1 MAITDPSD
9 TVQAQTTN
17 YYRQLEARAPIGD
30 VVFQAVGFSVGRGG
44 YNPADPVHIVPV
56 DPTATALMDQVY
68 PAPTGFA
75 SFQEIDTPGDA
86 SVVVY
91 NCRLPATPVA
101 SNADYGLGE
110 IGIWGQVLQSK
121 SNPLEVGTYFLIAIG
136 HMPIRAKTN
145 RDVILFRVVVNY

>member
-9 TVQAQTTN
+9 TVQAQTTD

-30 VVFQAVGFSVGRGG
+30 VAFVAVGFSVGQGG
-44 YNPADPVHIVPV
+44 YNPTDPVHIVPV
-56 DPTATALMDQVY
+56 DPTATTLIEQVY
-68 PAPTGFA
+68 PAATGF
-75 SFQEIDTPGDA
+75 SPFQEIDTPGDA

-121 SNPLEVGTYFLIAIG
+121 SNPAEVGTYFLIAIG
-136 HMPIRAKTN
+136 HMPIRCKTN